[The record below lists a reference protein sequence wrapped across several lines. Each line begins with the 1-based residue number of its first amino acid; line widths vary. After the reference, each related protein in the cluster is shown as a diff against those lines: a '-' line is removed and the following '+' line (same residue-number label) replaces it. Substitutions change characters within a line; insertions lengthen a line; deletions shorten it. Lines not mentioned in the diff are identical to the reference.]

1 MAVTKLFSEV
11 TIGGNHS
18 DNPSGYSWTTYDNYP
33 RIDLTKNYQRIDII
47 VFNEQM
53 QQDLQLTSLAFVV
66 GGHPQT
72 GPTDTCILPCPP
84 YC

>member
-18 DNPSGYSWTTYDNYP
+18 DNPPDYSWSNYKNYP
-33 RIDLTKNYQRIDII
+33 GIDLTQTYQRIDII
-47 VFNEQM
+47 VVDGQRT
-53 QQDLQLTSLAFVV
+53 LQLTGLAFVV
-66 GGHPQT
+66 GGHAQT
-72 GPTDTCILPCPP
+72 GPNDTCILPCPP